1 MILQVGIRRIG
12 VQGQQRMVTGIQQ
25 RIVREVRPRR
35 LGGEVPRVRSTIGAL
50 QTDIF
55 LSRMQLS
62 SRTFLSSTTPAA
74 AFFARFPAFPS
85 ARENETQ
92 RVTTVT
98 ETVSKQ
104 ISLNLEGICLSEDD
118 DDG

>member
-12 VQGQQRMVTGIQQ
+12 VQGQQRMVTGMQQ

-35 LGGEVPRVRSTIGAL
+35 LGGEVRSTLGAL
-50 QTDIF
+50 QTDIL

-74 AFFARFPAFPS
+74 ACFARFPAFPS
-85 ARENETQ
+85 TRENETQ

-98 ETVSKQ
+98 EPVSKQ
-104 ISLNLEGICLSEDD
+104 ISLHLEGICLSEDD